1 VGLSA
6 VGFIEKEKIK
16 KKMKFTQLIKLIA
29 CAVVIAGLS
38 ILSACKK
45 DDVIVVVPPVKVEA
59 IVKCDYSPYANG
71 SKFVFTSSN
80 GLVTDTIIGDTTING
95 IGYAKILSVG
105 VTSNGVP
112 YKALAFTR
120 CDANG
125 VYTLFDKS
133 QFGGSDVINFKAKEM
148 QTIKLPA
155 SVGLSWKSDT
165 IKYSASGLN
174 IASIYQMTE
183 TAVGGTVVANGT
195 TYANDLITVQVKV
208 YSTIT
213 YLGVTTIDTADI
225 TSTIFDKTAGVIQ
238 VSQNGGVIK
247 ALKSAIIK

>member
-1 VGLSA
+1 
-6 VGFIEKEKIK
+6 
-16 KKMKFTQLIKLIA
+16 MKFTQLIKLLA
-29 CAVVIAGLS
+29 CAVIVAGLS
-38 ILSACKK
+38 ILPACKK

-71 SKFVFTSSN
+71 SKFVFTTSS
-80 GLVTDTIIGDTTING
+80 GLATDTIIGDTTING

-105 VTSNGVP
+105 V
-112 YKALAFTR
+112 
-120 CDANG
+120 
-125 VYTLFDKS
+125 YTLLDKS
-133 QFGGSDVINFKAKEM
+133 QFGGSDVTNFKAKEM

-155 SVGLSWKSDT
+155 SVGLTWKSDT

-174 IASIYQMTE
+174 VASIYQMTE
-183 TAVGGTVVANGT
+183 TAVGGTKVANGT

-208 YSTIT
+208 YSAIT

-225 TSTIFDKTAGVIQ
+225 TSTVFDKTAGTIQ

-247 ALKSAIIK
+247 ALKSSIIK